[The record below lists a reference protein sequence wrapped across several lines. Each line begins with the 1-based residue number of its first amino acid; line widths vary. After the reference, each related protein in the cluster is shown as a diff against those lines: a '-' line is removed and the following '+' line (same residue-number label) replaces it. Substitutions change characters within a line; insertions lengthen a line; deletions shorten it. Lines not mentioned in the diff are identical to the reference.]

1 MDKEI
6 YDNMLEYYRGEYEN
20 FNGVSSFD
28 FSIKPFTQDEQIMR
42 YGKHISFWYMKK
54 DQLDLINPP
63 DKKDHEMFLNMEIKR
78 SMCLIKLMLPRKA
91 VKEILTMIVETRK
104 IQMLFLKQMVETH
117 F

>member
-1 MDKEI
+1 MYKEI
-6 YDNMLEYYRGEYEN
+6 YDNLLEYYRGEYET

-28 FSIKPFTQDEQIMR
+28 ISIKPFTLDEQIMR
-42 YGKHISFWYMKK
+42 YGKHISFWYLKK

-63 DKKDHEMFLNMEIKR
+63 DKKEHEIFLNMEIKR
-78 SMCLIKLMLPRKA
+78 SMSMIKLMLPKKA
-91 VKEILTMIVETRK
+91 MKEILTMIVETRK